1 MAVKT
6 EKVDEAKEIKIE
18 KVEEAEETG
27 CSVATTA
34 GCEEESSLPVDHH
47 DGLLSS
53 KQRQQEQHHD
63 EASNVGA
70 VISHEEHSPTG
81 EFEVNATSELRA
93 DGSDETGDAGRY
105 AAEEA
110 ESASESR
117 GIVKREEYFGTLPPH
132 QKTEDDGSTGA
143 RAAAALPVDG
153 SESLNFWQYTE
164 EGEPMFPAMTV
175 SQLQVVLQSPM
186 IQQLL
191 NQSFLSSEQSRSHG
205 QQQFLDLPH
214 TDPVAASAAGDAAE
228 AHGAQYPL
236 AIRSSSSQP
245 AVCEEPTHD
254 VDLAAGR
261 DAVHAAQQPTQT
273 VAAAA
278 GAEVTEKTGTLFS
291 SLVARTDVSLAAGI
305 VENPYDVLQ
314 HLHIPTTLPV
324 AAASSSSS
332 SATVASAGLNM
343 FDLVQLRFECHQ
355 FDSPIVRVLGTY
367 AGMTLFNVHRALVY
381 SMELDK
387 VMLEGQPNQTDSF
400 DLCVEALLSRERTFI
415 VCFTR
420 LRLQAACSSLLRET
434 TGNCTHATSRS
445 CQPTC
450 KRACRLG
457 PCRPIEGRWVAH
469 TDRAYARWPPK

>member
-164 EGEPMFPAMTV
+164 EGEPMLPAMTV

-191 NQSFLSSEQSRSHG
+191 NLSFLSPEQSRSHD
-205 QQQFLDLPH
+205 QQHFMDLH
-214 TDPVAASAAGDAAE
+214 HVDPVVISAAGAAAV
-228 AHGAQYPL
+228 AHCAQYPL
-236 AIRSSSSQP
+236 AAVRSSISQP
-245 AVCEEPTHD
+245 AVCDEPTHE
-254 VDLAAGR
+254 VEAAGR
-261 DAVHAAQQPTQT
+261 DALHATQLQSTQT
-273 VAAAA
+273 VTAAA
-278 GAEVTEKTGTLFS
+278 GAEV
-291 SLVARTDVSLAAGI
+291 A
-305 VENPYDVLQ
+305 
-314 HLHIPTTLPV
+314 
-324 AAASSSSS
+324 
-332 SATVASAGLNM
+332 
-343 FDLVQLRFECHQ
+343 
-355 FDSPIVRVLGTY
+355 
-367 AGMTLFNVHRALVY
+367 
-381 SMELDK
+381 
-387 VMLEGQPNQTDSF
+387 
-400 DLCVEALLSRERTFI
+400 
-415 VCFTR
+415 
-420 LRLQAACSSLLRET
+420 
-434 TGNCTHATSRS
+434 
-445 CQPTC
+445 
-450 KRACRLG
+450 
-457 PCRPIEGRWVAH
+457 
-469 TDRAYARWPPK
+469 